1 MTCLVGAQE
10 GCAQFRIFACSS
22 SLNMPMSRGHLICPC
37 LWVKK
42 RTKQTEVTSVILR
55 DPDPGPLP
63 NIIWRMGH
71 QDLTVPAKDSV
82 LKIQSYALWWSFVG
96 VDCRDHSV
104 QRELTPNPQGFPCA
118 ERAGVGGIDWSCS
131 LEWPTVF
138 SDLVLEPGYSWAA
151 WIAEELI

>member
-10 GCAQFRIFACSS
+10 GCAQFRIIACSS

-82 LKIQSYALWWSFVG
+82 LKIKKLCTMMKLCGCGLQRPLSPEGTDTQPSRFPLCRESWS
-96 VDCRDHSV
+96 
-104 QRELTPNPQGFPCA
+104 
-118 ERAGVGGIDWSCS
+118 GGNRLKLQFGMAHC
-131 LEWPTVF
+131 F
-138 SDLVLEPGYSWAA
+138 Q
-151 WIAEELI
+151 